1 MILNKQLFV
10 LFALRCVLG
19 FVFVYAG
26 VNKIMD
32 PVGFS
37 ETILNYQL
45 LPEYLINPVAI
56 ALPWLELIIGI
67 LLIAGI
73 WPMGTVF
80 LCNVLLLI
88 FFGALFFNMLRGI
101 NVDCGCFSARNSGLE
116 VPSMTWYFLRDIF
129 FLLMGILL
137 FRQVFN
143 RKN

>member
-10 LFALRCVLG
+10 LFSLRFVLG
-19 FVFVYAG
+19 FVFIYAG
-26 VNKIMD
+26 LNKIMD

-37 ETILNYQL
+37 ETILNYHL

-56 ALPWLELIIGI
+56 MLPWLELILGI

-73 WPMGTVF
+73 WLMGTVF

-88 FFGALFFNMLRGI
+88 FLGALFFNMLRGM
-101 NVDCGCFSARNSGLE
+101 NVDCGCFYARNSGPE
-116 VPSMTWYFLRDIF
+116 VTSMIWYLLRDIF

-143 RKN
+143 RKK